1 MSKIIVL
8 YLTSGSICCLNIAT
22 FNDFLL
28 LFRITEEI
36 DVLIHSNM
44 PRKCCVPFC
53 KSNYKTGESIAVFR
67 FPSDVEQARLWKT
80 AIPRNWN
87 STEITSNT
95 VVCAK
100 HWPAGFE
107 SYQHYGKIRPVNPP
121 SIFFDVPK
129 SCITHVP
136 PKRMTRKCLV
146 ENRSII
152 PDELQEFASSDTLT
166 FGDILEKVV
175 SRISGV
181 TAFEEEVRKSV
192 IVQSTILDNGIPR
205 FVLEIDESLKFTT
218 YHKGVLCTVT
228 TLSRNKIRKISC
240 WSSIEEA
247 VRFLKNYDDATDQ
260 KKNVI
265 HEHLHVMGLL
275 IMGCFGKIYP
285 TQMITR
291 CFEYFFVSRALYSR
305 LCKDYQLPSIR
316 TLTRLTSKFSTL
328 GDTAFI
334 SKLFGKVPKIQRKC
348 VILLDE
354 VYVKAALRLHGGTV
368 FGKAS
373 NDPGGGLHLY
383 EDGGVPK
390 RP

>member
-1 MSKIIVL
+1 MSKIIAL
-8 YLTSGSICCLNIAT
+8 YLTSLVSQSYASICCLNIAS

-28 LFRITEEI
+28 LFRITELN
-36 DVLIHSNM
+36 DVLIPSNM

-53 KSNYKTGESIAVFR
+53 KSNYETGESIAVFR

-87 STEITSNT
+87 SIEITGNT

-100 HWPAGFE
+100 HWPVGFE

-181 TAFEEEVRKSV
+181 TAFEGVRKSV

-228 TLSRNKIRKISC
+228 TLSRNVVHRHR
-240 WSSIEEA
+240 E
-247 VRFLKNYDDATDQ
+247 
-260 KKNVI
+260 
-265 HEHLHVMGLL
+265 G
-275 IMGCFGKIYP
+275 GKI
-285 TQMITR
+285 
-291 CFEYFFVSRALYSR
+291 FEE
-305 LCKDYQLPSIR
+305 C
-316 TLTRLTSKFSTL
+316 
-328 GDTAFI
+328 
-334 SKLFGKVPKIQRKC
+334 
-348 VILLDE
+348 
-354 VYVKAALRLHGGTV
+354 
-368 FGKAS
+368 
-373 NDPGGGLHLY
+373 
-383 EDGGVPK
+383 
-390 RP
+390 